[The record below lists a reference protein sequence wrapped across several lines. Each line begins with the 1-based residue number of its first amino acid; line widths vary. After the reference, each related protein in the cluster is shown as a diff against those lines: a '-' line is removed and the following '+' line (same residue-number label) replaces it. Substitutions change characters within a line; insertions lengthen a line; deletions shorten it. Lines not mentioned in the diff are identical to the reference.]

1 MKYIISLKGKI
12 YEVEVERGEAQM
24 LRVSDAKP
32 GQSNAA
38 VSRPS
43 DPQPAAPAPAAAAPA
58 AAAGSG
64 EAVPAPM
71 GGTITGVKVSVGQQ
85 IKQGDLLVTLE
96 AMKMEN
102 EIFAPFDGSVT
113 QVAVKSGAAVSTGDP
128 LVFLERKAG

>member
-12 YEVEVERGEAQM
+12 YEVEVEHGEAQM
-24 LRVSDAKP
+24 LSVSEAQPNQPK
-32 GQSNAA
+32 QA
-38 VSRPS
+38 VSRAS
-43 DPQPAAPAPAAAAPA
+43 DQPAAAAPA
-58 AAAGSG
+58 APPAAAGSG

-71 GGTITGVKVSVGQQ
+71 GGTITGVKVSAGQQ

-102 EIFAPFDGSVT
+102 EIFAPFDGTVT
-113 QVAVKSGAAVSTGDP
+113 QVAVKANDAVNTGDP